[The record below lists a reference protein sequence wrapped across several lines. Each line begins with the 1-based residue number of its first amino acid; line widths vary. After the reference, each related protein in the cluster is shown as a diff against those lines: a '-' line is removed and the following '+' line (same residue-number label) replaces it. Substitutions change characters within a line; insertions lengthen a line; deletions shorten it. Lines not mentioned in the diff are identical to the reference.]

1 MFGLW
6 EYKESNGSQKEESL
20 QNTHQLVINW
30 EGLYPNTVPDLDA
43 PFNVDYYYYTDDILQ
58 NSLYTT
64 SSYACPFCESEE
76 EDGVPVFPVLMKLKI
91 QRTVSIYQGDFY
103 TLFNIFTCPKCRRF
117 FVSIKKKNGNDI
129 RNEDYLPPA
138 LRELALISAPYEQ
151 EIWRMLLEN
160 TAQFTNNPAISSYK
174 LNEPKIFLEDE
185 DN

>member
-1 MFGLW
+1 
-6 EYKESNGSQKEESL
+6 
-20 QNTHQLVINW
+20 
-30 EGLYPNTVPDLDA
+30 
-43 PFNVDYYYYTDDILQ
+43 
-58 NSLYTT
+58 
-64 SSYACPFCESEE
+64 
-76 EDGVPVFPVLMKLKI
+76 MKLKI